1 MQVEMIWEKGV
12 LRPVRPLRFKRRTVM
27 VEVAD
32 ADVEPAT
39 QSEQAPARD
48 AATDTGSTG
57 IGAELNAL
65 IKGYRGRIPAPER
78 REDKAA
84 WHQHLEE
91 KYLNLR
97 QIHESTHR

>member
-1 MQVEMIWEKGV
+1 MQVKMIWENGV
-12 LRPVRPLRFKRRTVM
+12 LRPVRPLRFKRRMVT

-32 ADVEPAT
+32 ADVEVAAAP
-39 QSEQAPARD
+39 EQFLDTRD
-48 AATDTGSTG
+48 ITADAGSAG

-65 IKGYRGRIPAPER
+65 MKGYRGQIPAAEP

-91 KYLNLR
+91 KYLNR
-97 QIHESTHR
+97 G